1 MPSGFVFC
9 FQCQAPAATLSSTSL
24 VAMHLAR
31 PWTCS
36 SALTWWAVWVSERC
50 IKLMFV
56 DSRIHGPQEVT
67 VCDDG
72 RIPMLRHIQKTW
84 KAAGCWEL
92 LPAMTNPRHGC
103 AACCTNGIVYVLGGA
118 DDAQSNALL
127 FGFCEISDVWNTASL
142 LCNVLLFLNQI
153 LTLLARI
160 FDILDRTS

>member
-1 MPSGFVFC
+1 M
-9 FQCQAPAATLSSTSL
+9 
-24 VAMHLAR
+24 
-31 PWTCS
+31 
-36 SALTWWAVWVSERC
+36 
-50 IKLMFV
+50 
-56 DSRIHGPQEVT
+56 
-67 VCDDG
+67 CDDG

-127 FGFCEISDVWNTASL
+127 FGFCQISDVWNTASL
-142 LCNVLLFLNQI
+142 LCNVSLFLNQI

-160 FDILDRTS
+160 SDILDRTS